1 MTMKTTKTNK
11 RFFVFMQEVIAHLR
25 QSGKSRTAEAY
36 TSALNSFIRF
46 RQRKDLPLSQLNGTL
61 LMQYETFLH
70 LSGVTHN
77 TSSFYLRNLRAVY
90 NRAVEQGLVKQSYP
104 FKHVYTGVEKTAKRA
119 IPLTVIRRLKNLDVS
134 QQPGQ
139 AFARD
144 MFLFSFYTRGMSFVD
159 MAYLRK
165 KDLNHG
171 VLAYRR
177 HKTNQLLFI
186 GWEPCMQELVD
197 KYSTDGS
204 SYLLP
209 IIKDATSDV
218 RRQYIYAAHNVNRS
232 LRKLGERLGVST
244 PLTMYVARHSWASV
258 AHSKHIPLSVISE
271 SLGHDSETTTRIYL
285 ASLNRG
291 ELDKANKIILDSL

>member
-1 MTMKTTKTNK
+1 MKASKPNK
-11 RFFVFMQEVIAHLR
+11 RFFVFMQGVIACLR
-25 QSGKSRTAEAY
+25 QSGKNRTAEAY
-36 TSALNSFIRF
+36 TSTLNSFICF
-46 RQRKDLPLSQLNGTL
+46 RQRKDVALSRIDNTL
-61 LMQYETFLH
+61 MMQYEAYLH
-70 LSGVTHN
+70 FSGVTPN
-77 TSSFYLRNLRAVY
+77 TSSFYMRNLRAVY
-90 NRAVEQGLVKQSYP
+90 NRAVEQGLIKQSYP
-104 FKHVYTGVEKTAKRA
+104 FKHVYTGVEKTTKRA
-119 IPLTVIRRLKNLDVS
+119 ISIATIRQLKNLDVS
-134 QQPGQ
+134 GQPGQ

-171 VLAYRR
+171 VLVYRR
-177 HKTNQLLFI
+177 HKTNQQLFI

-197 KYSTDGS
+197 KYCTDGS

-209 IIKDATSDV
+209 IIKDTVTDT
-218 RRQYIYAAHNVNRS
+218 RRQYLYAAHNVNRA
-232 LRKLGERLGVST
+232 LRKLGKRLGVST

-285 ASLNRG
+285 ASLSRM
-291 ELDKANKIILDSL
+291 ELDRANKIILDSL